1 MALQNSGVPIS
12 LSDVNTEL
20 DLAALAEINLD
31 GVSVRDLFGKNTGA
45 IAMSNGYG
53 KSSFGIHTASTLTRT
68 ITCAT
73 PATAFTPNFGYRL
86 AVSGNHGIIA
96 ARSVYSGNTTGIS
109 SVYVHSMTDGSLLRT
124 FDTVIAGLGPHQIQ
138 GLDVDGDLAVIGS
151 GQSNSGVGLAYI
163 VDVTD
168 GTVKH
173 TLTNPNP
180 AANSSGGNDHFGHQA
195 CISGNYV
202 AIGAYTDTHDTTPA
216 SRVSGA
222 SIGTVYVFA
231 ADTGA
236 LQFTLFNT
244 GAGDYFGQFIDMG
257 GGKIIIMS
265 QQNVS
270 IYSLSDG
277 SFEGF
282 LTTPD
287 SRSFGGKVRLA
298 GNRAACVVSGGLNYP
313 SRVHIYNATTRALE
327 GTITSPYAHTSFAH
341 DDFGTTFD
349 MDGDNI
355 VIGAQSANYDGVSN
369 PNGRGK
375 AYSYRLDNRTLVAA
389 MSHPAGAGTNE
400 RNFSG
405 SVHLDRNKLIMKG
418 AEKVYQYTLTD

>member
-73 PATAFTPNFGYRL
+73 PATSSTPSFGSTL

-96 ARSVYSGNTTGIS
+96 ARSAYSGNTTGIP

-124 FDTVIAGLGPHQIQ
+124 FDTVIAGIGPHQIQ

-180 AANSSGGNDHFGHQA
+180 APNTSGGNDHFGHQA

-216 SRVSGA
+216 SRVTGA
-222 SIGTVYVFA
+222 NIGTVYVYE

-244 GAGDYFGQFIDMG
+244 GSGDYFGQHIDMG

-270 IYSLSDG
+270 IYSLTDG

-282 LTTPD
+282 LTAPD
-287 SRSFGGKVRLA
+287 SRTFGGKVKLA
-298 GNRAACVVSGGLNYP
+298 GNRAACVVAGNPNYP
-313 SRVHIYNATTRALE
+313 SRVHIYNATTFALE
-327 GTITSPYAHTSFAH
+327 GTIISPYSHPSYAH
-341 DDFGTTFD
+341 DQFGTTMD

-355 VIGAQSANYDGVSN
+355 VIGAQSAHYDGVSN

-375 AYSYRLDNRTLVAA
+375 AYSYRLDTRALVAA
-389 MSHPAGAGTNE
+389 MSHPAGASTNE

-405 SVHLDRNKLIMKG
+405 SVHLDRNKLLMKG